1 MITDYTEYEKK
12 LMKMISTKRFE
23 HSRGVAE
30 TSRLLAQKYRI
41 DSQKAYLAGLLHD
54 CARGISNDDLILKA
68 RQYIIAVSKI
78 EENNPILLHGPVG
91 AYSLKENFGIDDE
104 EISSAVYWHTT
115 GKAKMNMMEKI
126 IFLADYIEPMRNFS
140 GIETLRKLAWDGDI
154 NEALIQAYDQSLKY
168 IIEQKKPIHP
178 ATIEGRNYL
187 LL

>member
-68 RQYIIAVSKI
+68 RQYSIAVSKI
-78 EENNPILLHGPVG
+78 EENNPILL
-91 AYSLKENFGIDDE
+91 F
-104 EISSAVYWHTT
+104 
-115 GKAKMNMMEKI
+115 
-126 IFLADYIEPMRNFS
+126 
-140 GIETLRKLAWDGDI
+140 
-154 NEALIQAYDQSLKY
+154 
-168 IIEQKKPIHP
+168 
-178 ATIEGRNYL
+178 
-187 LL
+187 